1 MTKYLVW
8 GTGRIAQRN
17 LKRFQIV
24 YSSGEAEIVGFI
36 DSNAEKWGTT
46 FNGYIVYSPDSIS
59 SLEYDYIDLWF
70 KEDKAVVRDRIA
82 KEFNVGGDTIKDAFL
97 VLGERLLNKYKDS
110 SDEEIKDYMKLIS
123 DSDSIEVFYYEPHHM
138 DEMREVFFDEEKD
151 LHYTFFEDK
160 RMYFSRRYT
169 GYTYVNGKRYIEHL
183 WQEQDINSPH
193 LYEENGVVVQSGD
206 VLVDAGACEGNFALH
221 HIDKVKKVYLIECE
235 PDWIEALKA
244 TFEPY
249 KEKVVFC
256 DKYLSDKD
264 LDTCI
269 TLNTLVKEPV
279 NFLKMDIE
287 GEEVNA
293 LRGAD
298 KVFANSVNMKCS
310 ICAYHRHGD
319 EEKIKNILSDYGL
332 ETCTSKGYML
342 FIYDEEIWKN
352 PELRRGIVRGYRRDK
367 DE

>member
-1 MTKYLVW
+1 MIKYLIW

-17 LKRFQIV
+17 LKRFQMA
-24 YSSGEAEIVGFI
+24 YSNGEAEIIGFI
-36 DSNAEKWGTT
+36 DSNAEKWGAT
-46 FNGYIVYSPDSIS
+46 FNHYKIYSPDSII

-70 KEDKAVVRDRIA
+70 LEGKDTVRERIVN
-82 KEFNVGGDTIKDAFL
+82 EYSISDNRIKDAFL
-97 VLGERLLNKYKDS
+97 IFKDKLLDKYKDS
-110 SDEEIKDYMKLIS
+110 SDAEIRDYMRLVS
-123 DSDSIEVFYYEPHHM
+123 NSNNVGVYYYEPHHT
-138 DEMREVFFDEEKD
+138 DEMREVFYDEEKD
-151 LHYTFFEDK
+151 LYYAFFENK
-160 RMYFSRRYT
+160 RMYFSRKYN
-169 GYTYVNGKRYIEHL
+169 GYKYVNGKRYIEHL
-183 WQEQDINSPH
+183 WQEQDPNSPH

-206 VLVDAGACEGNFALH
+206 VLVDAGVCEGNFALH
-221 HIDKVKKVYLIECE
+221 HIEKVKKLYLIECE

-264 LDTCI
+264 SDTCI
-269 TLNTLVKEPV
+269 TLNTLVQEPV
-279 NFLKMDIE
+279 DFLKMDIE

-298 KVFANSVNMKCS
+298 KVFVNSANIKCS

-319 EEKIKNILSDYGL
+319 EEKIKDILSRYGL

-342 FIYDEEIWKN
+342 FIYDDEIWKN
-352 PELRRGIVRGYRRDK
+352 PELRRGIVRGYRK
-367 DE
+367 NE